1 MQLPP
6 QFSDEEELILG
17 CLSGNRQA
25 QRQLYDTYSRR
36 FMAVCLRYLKDQEQA
51 EDVMIQS
58 FMKIFEKLSQFQGKG
73 SFEGW
78 MKRIVVT
85 QALMAIRSNRSIS
98 LFVSLEDVEKIQE
111 PAAEDLNQLE
121 VAELMDLVQSLPLG
135 YRTVFNLFAIE
146 GYSHQEIGELL
157 GITESTSKSQL
168 NRARSVL
175 KEKIT
180 IQQVIVMMVRRYL
193 KIMSVGMNTLGIFSQ
208 N

>member
-1 MQLPP
+1 MHLSP
-6 QFSDEEELILG
+6 QFSTEEELILG
-17 CLSGNRQA
+17 CLAEKRQA
-25 QRQLYDTYSRR
+25 QQQLYETYSRR
-36 FMAVCLRYLKDQEQA
+36 FMAICMRYLKDQEQA

-85 QALMAIRSNRSIS
+85 QALMTIRSNRS
-98 LFVSLEDVEKIQE
+98 LTLTVSLADAEKE
-111 PAAEDLNQLE
+111 NAPVAEDLTQLE
-121 VAELMDLVQSLPLG
+121 VAELMDLIQSLPLG

-175 KEKIT
+175 KEKIRSL
-180 IQQVIVMMVRRYL
+180 QFQP
-193 KIMSVGMNTLGIFSQ
+193 KITNG
-208 N
+208 

>member
-1 MQLPP
+1 MQLPT
-6 QFSDEEELILG
+6 QFSAEEELIVG

-25 QRQLYDTYSRR
+25 QRQLYETYSRR
-36 FMAVCLRYLKDQEQA
+36 FLAICMRYLKDQEQA

-73 SFEGW
+73 SFAGW

-85 QALMAIRSNRSIS
+85 QALMALRSRPQ
-98 LFVSLEDVEKIQE
+98 LTVSLEEANGNADGYEE
-111 PAAEDLNQLE
+111 MTHLE
-121 VAELMDLVQSLPLG
+121 AAELMELVQSLPLG

-146 GYSHQEIGELL
+146 GYSHQEIGVLL

-180 IQQVIVMMVRRYL
+180 SLQLQP
-193 KIMSVGMNTLGIFSQ
+193 KITHG
-208 N
+208 

>member
-1 MQLPP
+1 MQVPP
-6 QFSDEEELILG
+6 QFSAEEELIAG

-36 FMAVCLRYLKDQEQA
+36 FMAICIRYLKDQEQA

-58 FMKIFEKLSQFQGKG
+58 FMKIFEKLSQFKGKG

-85 QALMAIRSNRSIS
+85 QALMTIRSNRNLALS
-98 LFVSLEDVEKIQE
+98 VSLEEAMGNLE
-111 PAAEDLNQLE
+111 TTAELTQLE
-121 VAELMDLVQSLPLG
+121 AAELMELVQSLPLG

-180 IQQVIVMMVRRYL
+180 SLQLQP
-193 KIMSVGMNTLGIFSQ
+193 KITHG
-208 N
+208 

>member
-6 QFSDEEELILG
+6 HFSAEEELIAG

-25 QRQLYDTYSRR
+25 QRQLYETYSRR
-36 FMAVCLRYLKDQEQA
+36 FMAICTRYLKEQEQA

-85 QALMAIRSNRSIS
+85 QALMAIRSNRSLI
-98 LFVSLEDVEKIQE
+98 LAVSLEDAEKEQA
-111 PAAEDLNQLE
+111 PAAEALNQLE
-121 VAELMDLVQSLPLG
+121 VAELMELVQNLPLG

-146 GYSHQEIGELL
+146 GYSHQEIGEHL

-180 IQQVIVMMVRRYL
+180 SLQLQP
-193 KIMSVGMNTLGIFSQ
+193 KITHG
-208 N
+208 

>member
-6 QFSDEEELILG
+6 QFSSEEELIAG

-25 QRQLYDTYSRR
+25 QRQLYETYSRR
-36 FMAVCLRYLKDQEQA
+36 FLAICLRYLKDQEQA

-85 QALMAIRSNRSIS
+85 QALMAIRSNRSLI
-98 LFVSLEDVEKIQE
+98 LAVSLEDAEKEQA
-111 PAAEDLNQLE
+111 PAAEALNQLE
-121 VAELMDLVQSLPLG
+121 VAELMELVQSLPLG

-157 GITESTSKSQL
+157 GIAESTSKSQL

-180 IQQVIVMMVRRYL
+180 SLQLQR
-193 KIMSVGMNTLGIFSQ
+193 KITHG
-208 N
+208 

>member
-1 MQLPP
+1 MYSRSP
-6 QFSDEEELILG
+6 FSSEEGLLQG
-17 CLSGNRQA
+17 CLAGDRLA
-25 QRQLYDTYSRR
+25 QRQLYEAFSGK
-36 FMAVCLRYLKDQEQA
+36 FLALCLRYLKDQEQA

-85 QALMAIRSNRSIS
+85 QALMALRSNRSLI
-98 LFVSLEDVEKIQE
+98 LAISLEDAEKVQA
-111 PAAEDLNQLE
+111 PAAEALNQLE
-121 VAELMDLVQSLPLG
+121 VAELMELVQSLPLG

-180 IQQVIVMMVRRYL
+180 SLQLQP
-193 KIMSVGMNTLGIFSQ
+193 KITHG
-208 N
+208 

>member
-1 MQLPP
+1 MHLPP
-6 QFSDEEELILG
+6 QFSDEEELISG
-17 CLSGNRQA
+17 CLSGKRQA

-36 FMAVCLRYLKDQEQA
+36 FLAICLRYLKDQEQA

-85 QALMAIRSNRSIS
+85 QALVAIRSNRSLS
-98 LFVSLEDVEKIQE
+98 LSISLEDAEKMQE

-146 GYSHQEIGELL
+146 GYSHQEIAEQLN
-157 GITESTSKSQL
+157 ISESTSKSQYL
-168 NRARSVL
+168 RARA
-175 KEKIT
+175 
-180 IQQVIVMMVRRYL
+180 YL
-193 KIMSVGMNTLGIFSQ
+193 RQRIEER
-208 N
+208 

>member
-6 QFSDEEELILG
+6 QFFAEEELIAE

-25 QRQLYDTYSRR
+25 QRQLYETYSRR
-36 FMAVCLRYLKDQEQA
+36 FMAICLRYLKDQEHA

-85 QALMAIRSNRSIS
+85 QALMAIRNNRSLI
-98 LFVSLEDVEKIQE
+98 LAVSLEDAEKVQE
-111 PAAEDLNQLE
+111 PAAEALNQLE
-121 VAELMDLVQSLPLG
+121 VAELMDLVQSLPFG

-157 GITESTSKSQL
+157 GIKESTSKSQL
-168 NRARSVL
+168 SRARRLL

-180 IQQVIVMMVRRYL
+180 SLQLQP
-193 KIMSVGMNTLGIFSQ
+193 KITNG
-208 N
+208 

>member
-1 MQLPP
+1 MQLPT
-6 QFSDEEELILG
+6 QFSAEEELIVG

-25 QRQLYDTYSRR
+25 QRQLYETYSRR
-36 FMAVCLRYLKDQEQA
+36 FLAICMRYLKDQEQA

-85 QALMAIRSNRSIS
+85 QALMALRSRPQ
-98 LFVSLEDVEKIQE
+98 LTVSLEEANGNVDGYEE
-111 PAAEDLNQLE
+111 MTHLE
-121 VAELMDLVQSLPLG
+121 AAELMELVQSLPLG

-146 GYSHQEIGELL
+146 GYSHQEIGVLL

-180 IQQVIVMMVRRYL
+180 SLQLQP
-193 KIMSVGMNTLGIFSQ
+193 KITHG
-208 N
+208 

>member
-1 MQLPP
+1 MQLPT
-6 QFSDEEELILG
+6 QFSAEEELIVG

-25 QRQLYDTYSRR
+25 QRQLYETYSRR
-36 FMAVCLRYLKDQEQA
+36 FLAICMRYLKDQEQA

-85 QALMAIRSNRSIS
+85 QALMAFRSRPQ
-98 LFVSLEDVEKIQE
+98 LTVSLEEANGNADGYEE
-111 PAAEDLNQLE
+111 MTHLE
-121 VAELMDLVQSLPLG
+121 AAELMELVQSLPLG

-146 GYSHQEIGELL
+146 GYSHQEIGVLL

-180 IQQVIVMMVRRYL
+180 SLQLQP
-193 KIMSVGMNTLGIFSQ
+193 KITHG
-208 N
+208 

>member
-1 MQLPP
+1 MHLSP
-6 QFSDEEELILG
+6 QFSDEEELISG

-36 FMAVCLRYLKDQEQA
+36 FMAISLRYLKDQEQA

-58 FMKIFEKLSQFQGKG
+58 FMKIFEKLSQFKGNG

-85 QALMAIRSNRSIS
+85 QALMAIRGNRS
-98 LFVSLEDVEKIQE
+98 LTLTVSLEDAERIQE

-175 KEKIT
+175 KNKIASLYPHKIT
-180 IQQVIVMMVRRYL
+180 H
-193 KIMSVGMNTLGIFSQ
+193 G
-208 N
+208 

>member
-1 MQLPP
+1 MHLST
-6 QFSDEEELILG
+6 QFSTEEELILG
-17 CLSGNRQA
+17 CLAGKRKA
-25 QRQLYDTYSRR
+25 QQQLYETYSRR
-36 FMAVCLRYLKDQEQA
+36 FMAICLRYLNDQQQA

-58 FMKIFEKLSQFQGKG
+58 FMKIFEKLSQFQGTG

-85 QALMAIRSNRSIS
+85 QALMAIRSNRSLTLTIP
-98 LFVSLEDVEKIQE
+98 LEDTLHVKE
-111 PAAEDLNQLE
+111 PAAEDLTQLE
-121 VAELMDLVQSLPLG
+121 VAELMELVQSLPLV

-180 IQQVIVMMVRRYL
+180 SLQL
-193 KIMSVGMNTLGIFSQ
+193 TTKITHG
-208 N
+208 

>member
-1 MQLPP
+1 
-6 QFSDEEELILG
+6 
-17 CLSGNRQA
+17 
-25 QRQLYDTYSRR
+25 
-36 FMAVCLRYLKDQEQA
+36 
-51 EDVMIQS
+51 
-58 FMKIFEKLSQFQGKG
+58 
-73 SFEGW
+73 

-85 QALMAIRSNRSIS
+85 QALMAIRSNRSLS
-98 LFVSLEDVEKIQE
+98 LSVSLEDAEKIHE
-111 PAAEDLNQLE
+111 PVAEDLNQLE

-180 IQQVIVMMVRRYL
+180 SLQLQT
-193 KIMSVGMNTLGIFSQ
+193 KIAHG
-208 N
+208 

>member
-1 MQLPP
+1 MYLSP
-6 QFSDEEELILG
+6 QFSDEEELISG

-36 FMAVCLRYLKDQEQA
+36 FMAICLRYLKDQEQS

-85 QALMAIRSNRSIS
+85 QALMALRSNRHLTLS
-98 LFVSLEDVEKIQE
+98 VSLEEATDNLEST
-111 PAAEDLNQLE
+111 AELTQLE
-121 VAELMDLVQSLPLG
+121 AAELMDLVQSLPLG

-146 GYSHQEIGELL
+146 GYSHKEIAEML
-157 GITESTSKSQL
+157 GIDEGTSRSQFAKARKVLQQQIQKSEGGSL
-168 NRARSVL
+168 AS
-175 KEKIT
+175 
-180 IQQVIVMMVRRYL
+180 
-193 KIMSVGMNTLGIFSQ
+193 
-208 N
+208 

>member
-1 MQLPP
+1 MQVPP
-6 QFSDEEELILG
+6 QFSAEEELIAG

-25 QRQLYDTYSRR
+25 QRQLYETYSRR
-36 FMAVCLRYLKDQEQA
+36 FMAICIRYLKDQEQA

-58 FMKIFEKLSQFQGKG
+58 FMKIFEKLSQFKGKG

-85 QALMAIRSNRSIS
+85 QALMTIRSNRNLALS
-98 LFVSLEDVEKIQE
+98 VSLEEAMGNLE
-111 PAAEDLNQLE
+111 TTAELTQLE
-121 VAELMDLVQSLPLG
+121 AAELMELVQSLPLG

-157 GITESTSKSQL
+157 GITASTSKSQL

-180 IQQVIVMMVRRYL
+180 SLQLQPKMTH
-193 KIMSVGMNTLGIFSQ
+193 G
-208 N
+208 